1 MKFMHKHKYFI
12 YMIISIVM
20 VLIFSIIK
28 NYSYAIDENKGTP
41 NTYFLSGG
49 NATIEIYSPLRSI
62 DEVQLYA
69 NVIHMYTKNSMQNYL
84 ENFSPIL
91 KGNIYNDLKFIINGN
106 YYINVK
112 VYDKNNNM
120 IYDKDISYASIE
132 TEKALVIKFNTLKDY
147 IWKKLRIELT
157 DISTNHFKEISFNT
171 LQSSVYNKLIVDGN
185 QQYIS
190 LGYSAIGRS
199 HNYLL
204 FWLSVCLFLI
214 TTAYICFKSNYKS
227 ILDKLY
233 LKINNGIYFVEFIFS
248 LILTYSLFKIIVSST
263 YYGMIS
269 IFYLLLLILSIIF
282 ITHIIIKNI
291 KRVPI
296 EKIYLLII
304 IPISICYCILLI
316 PHAIPDENSH
326 YAKAYSVSEGIYHKI
341 QTNFIPSDSI
351 RRIVD
356 ADTRYASYEQINKEI
371 EEKTDYNTIV
381 SMEGTAN
388 NYEAIL
394 YYPSSIGIKMARDLG
409 LNAYT
414 GYYMGRIMNL
424 IMMIVFGFMC
434 IKLIPYGKKVMF
446 IYLLNPMYIHQGV
459 SLSADSLTNTF
470 CLMFICYILSLIHNR
485 DECKKGILTYVWML
499 VLGLLVIKSKS
510 VYFPLLLLITL
521 LLRKDKSIKLSK
533 KKLNRV
539 KIMGICILLY
549 VVLSNL
555 VFRDAAYGL
564 TIQNVILHPFDML
577 SLTINTIVQKGSAYL
592 TTFCGSNLGWL
603 KINVRS
609 VYVIL
614 YMIILLSSPFMDKN
628 DKVNVT
634 RYEKIL
640 YVIISL
646 TIIILMHAGF
656 LAVYYKEQL
665 ARGYIELL
673 QGRYFIPFAILLL
686 LPLIRKKQIIKI
698 NDYLIYALLT
708 MIHINVLVDIVLYFI

>member
-112 VYDKNNNM
+112 VYDESNNM

-326 YAKAYSVSEGIYHKI
+326 YFKAYSISEGIYGKVKI
-341 QTNFIPSDSI
+341 NYIPADSI
-351 RRIVD
+351 RRVVD

-371 EEKTDYNTIV
+371 EETTDYSVMIST
-381 SMEGTAN
+381 EGTAN
-388 NYEAIL
+388 GYAALL
-394 YYPSSIGIKMARDLG
+394 YYPSSIGIKIARGLN
-409 LNAYT
+409 LNAYI
-414 GYYMGRIMNL
+414 GYYMGRMINL
-424 IMMIVFGFMC
+424 IIMIVGGFLC
-434 IKLIPYGKKVMF
+434 IKLIPYGKKVML

-470 CLMFICYILSLIHNR
+470 CLIFISYVLSLVHNR
-485 DECKKGILTYVWML
+485 DKYNNSIFAYLWIFIL
-499 VLGLLVIKSKS
+499 GFLVIKAKT
-510 VYFPLLLLITL
+510 VYFPLLLLLLL
-521 LLRKDKSIKLSK
+521 LLRRDKSIKVSK
-533 KKLNRV
+533 KIINKL
-539 KIMGICILLY
+539 KIIGIFLIVY
-549 VVLSNL
+549 IVLSNL
-555 VFRDAAYGL
+555 VFTDAVYSL

-577 SLTINTIVQKGSAYL
+577 NFTINTIVQRGSAYL
-592 TTFCGSNLGWL
+592 TTFCGSSLGWL
-603 KINVRS
+603 NIDVRS
-609 VYVIL
+609 TYVIL
-614 YMIILLSSPFMDKN
+614 YIIILLLSPFMDEN
-628 DKVNVT
+628 SNIKVP
-634 RYEKIL
+634 RREKSL
-640 YVIISL
+640 YIIIVL
-646 TIIILMHAGF
+646 TITILMHAGF
-656 LAVYYKEQL
+656 LAVYYKDQFT
-665 ARGYIELL
+665 RGYIELL

-686 LPLIRKKQIIKI
+686 LPFVKKKKAIKI
-698 NDYLIYALLT
+698 NDYLVYIILVI
-708 MIHINVLVDIVLYFI
+708 IHINVLIDIVLYFI